1 MLGNE
6 RGNCYLERPDGI
18 LSTAV
23 KLIIR
28 YLFTVIL
35 NPSFMAKRKKNKKT
49 GRLKEKP
56 TTDQFSKRLEK
67 ITAEYEKL
75 ILRKNKRLRTDNG
88 IYHRYKY
95 PVVTADHIPYF
106 WKYDMNPESN
116 PFLMQRIGVNAAFN
130 AGAIKFEGKY
140 SLVVRVEGWDR
151 KSFFAIA
158 DSDNGFGGFRF
169 RNRPIRLPE
178 NEDPDIN
185 VYDMR
190 LTAHEDGWIY
200 GIFCTERKDALAP
213 PGDTSSAVASAGI
226 VRTTDLRRWER
237 LPDLISTTGQQRN
250 VVLHPEFVDG
260 KYALYTRPQEGFIDV
275 GQGGGIGL
283 GFVKDMAN
291 PVVEDE
297 KIMNEKAYH
306 TVYELK
312 NGLGPAPIKTP
323 EGWLHLAHG
332 VRNTAAGLRYVL
344 YLFMTDQE
352 DISRVIHQPG
362 GYFMAPEGKE
372 RIGDVSN
379 VLFAN
384 GWIPEE
390 DGRVLIYYASS
401 DTRMHVTE
409 SSVEKLVD
417 YCKNT
422 PADEFRTGKSVEKIL
437 SLIERN
443 GMA

>member
-1 MLGNE
+1 M
-6 RGNCYLERPDGI
+6 
-18 LSTAV
+18 V
-23 KLIIR
+23 KQ
-28 YLFTVIL
+28 
-35 NPSFMAKRKKNKKT
+35 KENKKT
-49 GRLKEKP
+49 GRPKEPPGK
-56 TTDQFSKRLEK
+56 DKFSQRLDR
-67 ITAEYEKL
+67 IMAEYEKF
-75 ILRKNKRLRTDNG
+75 IRRKNKRLSTYNG
-88 IYHRYKY
+88 IYHRYKH
-95 PVVTADHIPYF
+95 PVVTAEHIPYF
-106 WKYDMNPESN
+106 WKYDLNRERN

-140 SLVVRVEGWDR
+140 LLVVRVEGWDR

-158 DSDNGFGGFRF
+158 ESSSGVDGFRF
-169 RNRPIRLPE
+169 RNRPILLPE
-178 NEDPDIN
+178 NSDPDIN

-190 LTAHEDGWIY
+190 LTAHADGWIY
-200 GIFCTERKDALAP
+200 GIFCTERKDVFAP
-213 PGDTSSAVASAGI
+213 PGDTSSAVAGAGI
-226 VRTTDLRRWER
+226 ARTTDLHRWER

-283 GFVKDMAN
+283 GFVKDMTN

-297 KIMNEKAYH
+297 KIINEKAYH

-344 YLFMTDQE
+344 YLFMTDPE
-352 DISRVIHQPG
+352 DISRVIRQPG

-401 DTRMHVTE
+401 DTRMHVAE
-409 SSVEKLVD
+409 SSLERLVD

-422 PADEFRTGKSVEKIL
+422 PADGFRTGKSVEKIN
-437 SLIERN
+437 SLIDRN
-443 GMA
+443 GIK